1 MLPPFPLDPL
11 SERFSD
17 HFPDHVSDSLP
28 DRSQHVPHNPSP
40 DVASEAMPAAARPP
54 ARTRALA
61 VAIADD
67 EPVSLDFDEAPLPL
81 VLKSFAD
88 LAGVNILLADDIQ
101 GSVTLHLKKVGWRD
115 AFEALLDAHGLAVR
129 QHGTILWL
137 SSTEQLT
144 RRERRESDATNRLAD
159 AEPLESA
166 MFELH
171 YVRAETARALIAGP
185 GDQRVLSR
193 RGAATADIRTNQLFV
208 NDIAQ
213 RLAQVREVIARV
225 DRPTRQVLI
234 EARIVE
240 AEDGFSRNLGARLSL
255 LGASP
260 AFGGAAQA
268 AGLQDGP
275 GGLRG
280 VAGSDGNRS
289 IGGSGGGEGGG
300 AQVMTNN
307 GGMNLN
313 SGPGSGMGT
322 GTAGNGGGRGEG
334 SGGGGAGDGGG
345 GAGAASGGGGRSG
358 GGDGS
363 GSGGVG
369 GGGGGGGGSGSG
381 GGGGGGA
388 LAAVAGALGA
398 MYSLPA
404 GPLAGFGA
412 AGAGLT
418 LLAAGARR
426 VLALELSALEADG
439 RGRIISSPRVI
450 TADRVKALIE
460 QGTELPYQAKVGEGV
475 SGVQFRRAGLKLE
488 VTPQITPDGHVLLE
502 LDITKDTVGA
512 STQAGPAI
520 NTKHVRTQ
528 VQVESGGTVAI
539 GGIFMQDQRTDV
551 VAVPGLGSLP
561 LIGALF
567 RRQATS
573 RTKSELIVFITP
585 NVVAGPPP
593 PARAALERAA
603 EIMP

>member
-1 MLPPFPLDPL
+1 M
-11 SERFSD
+11 SHERS
-17 HFPDHVSDSLP
+17 SSLAGT
-28 DRSQHVPHNPSP
+28 
-40 DVASEAMPAAARPP
+40 ASSAARPTGRGRP
-54 ARTRALA
+54 LA
-61 VAIADD
+61 VAIPDD
-67 EPVSLDFDEAPLPL
+67 EPVSLDFDDAPLPL
-81 VLKSFAD
+81 VLKSFGE
-88 LAGVNILLADDIQ
+88 LAGVNILVADGIQ
-101 GSVTLHLKKVGWRD
+101 GSVTLHLKQVGWRD

-129 QHGTILWL
+129 RHGTILWL

-159 AEPLESA
+159 AEPLTST

-208 NDIAQ
+208 SDIAQ

-240 AEDGFSRNLGARLSL
+240 AEDGFSRNLGTRLSL

-260 AFGGAAQA
+260 AFGGSGHATSTRSV
-268 AGLQDGP
+268 QDGT
-275 GGLRG
+275 RES
-280 VAGSDGNRS
+280 A
-289 IGGSGGGEGGG
+289 
-300 AQVMTNN
+300 
-307 GGMNLN
+307 
-313 SGPGSGMGT
+313 GT
-322 GTAGNGGGRGEG
+322 GGHGRV
-334 SGGGGAGDGGG
+334 
-345 GAGAASGGGGRSG
+345 SG
-358 GGDGS
+358 GGDGGASAHAMTNVGEGGLNVNSSSNS
-363 GSGGVG
+363 GSDSGSGSVLGPGSIGGVG
-369 GGGGGGGGSGSG
+369 GGGGGGEGEGGGGGGGGGGGDGDGGG

-388 LAAVAGALGA
+388 FAVVAGALGA

-412 AGAGLT
+412 ASAGLT
-418 LLAAGARR
+418 LLSAGARR

-439 RGRIISSPRVI
+439 RGRIISSPRII

-460 QGTELPYQAKVGEGV
+460 QGTELPYQAKVGEGM

-512 STQAGPAI
+512 TTQAGPAI

-539 GGIFMQDQRTDV
+539 GGIYMQDQRTDT

-585 NVVAGPPP
+585 NVVAGPPL
-593 PARAALERAA
+593 PAPALLESGATIA
-603 EIMP
+603 P

>member
-1 MLPPFPLDPL
+1 M
-11 SERFSD
+11 
-17 HFPDHVSDSLP
+17 
-28 DRSQHVPHNPSP
+28 
-40 DVASEAMPAAARPP
+40 
-54 ARTRALA
+54 
-61 VAIADD
+61 AIPDD
-67 EPVSLDFDEAPLPL
+67 EPVSLDFDDAPLPL
-81 VLKSFAD
+81 VLKSFGE
-88 LAGVNILLADDIQ
+88 LAGVNILVADGIQ
-101 GSVTLHLKKVGWRD
+101 GSVTLHLKQVGWRD

-129 QHGTILWL
+129 RHGTILWL

-159 AEPLESA
+159 AEPLTST

-208 NDIAQ
+208 SDIAQ

-240 AEDGFSRNLGARLSL
+240 AEDGFSRNLGTRLSL

-260 AFGGAAQA
+260 AFGGSGHATSTRSV
-268 AGLQDGP
+268 QDGT
-275 GGLRG
+275 RES
-280 VAGSDGNRS
+280 A
-289 IGGSGGGEGGG
+289 
-300 AQVMTNN
+300 
-307 GGMNLN
+307 
-313 SGPGSGMGT
+313 GT
-322 GTAGNGGGRGEG
+322 GGHGRV
-334 SGGGGAGDGGG
+334 
-345 GAGAASGGGGRSG
+345 SG
-358 GGDGS
+358 GGDGGASAHAMTNVGEGGLNVNSSSNS
-363 GSGGVG
+363 GSDSGSGSVLGPGSIGGVG
-369 GGGGGGGGSGSG
+369 GGGGGGEGEGGGGGGGGGGGDGDGGG

-388 LAAVAGALGA
+388 FAVVAGALGA

-412 AGAGLT
+412 ASAGLT
-418 LLAAGARR
+418 LLSAGARR

-439 RGRIISSPRVI
+439 RGRIISSPRII

-460 QGTELPYQAKVGEGV
+460 QGTELPYQAKVGEGM

-512 STQAGPAI
+512 TTQAGPAI

-539 GGIFMQDQRTDV
+539 GGIYMQDQRTDT

-585 NVVAGPPP
+585 NVVAGPPL
-593 PARAALERAA
+593 PAPALLESGATIA
-603 EIMP
+603 P